1 MNMNKPACI
10 LPIILAAFIGSEGW
24 ALAQSTSRYEPAAAT
39 SPSPLRPE
47 VLQGRWVRP
56 DGGYL
61 ILIKGVD
68 SDGKLDATYFN
79 PNLLPFAKATATLKE
94 NTVRVFLELRAGGY
108 AESTYT
114 LAYDPT
120 SDRLAGEYF
129 QAVAQQKFNIYFV
142 RAK

>member
-1 MNMNKPACI
+1 MNMNKRACI
-10 LPIILAAFIGSEGW
+10 LPILLAAFVGSEGW
-24 ALAQSTSRYEPAAAT
+24 ALAQSPSRAEHAAAA

-61 ILIKGVD
+61 ILIRGVD

-79 PNLLPFAKATATLKE
+79 PSSLPFAKATTTLKE
-94 NTVRVFLELRAGGY
+94 NVIRVFLELHAGGY
-108 AESTYT
+108 AGSTYT

-129 QAVAQQKFNIYFV
+129 QAVA
-142 RAK
+142 